1 MSGKSSSGT
10 AKNVI
15 ILVLALALVGCGVWY
30 FFIREKSLEEKVED
44 TADKVGRSIS
54 DAVRS
59 VTR

>member
-1 MSGKSSSGT
+1 M
-10 AKNVI
+10 KNVI
-15 ILVLALALVGCGVWY
+15 IFVLALALVGAGVWY

-59 VTR
+59 VTP

>member
-15 ILVLALALVGCGVWY
+15 ILVLTLALVGCGVWY